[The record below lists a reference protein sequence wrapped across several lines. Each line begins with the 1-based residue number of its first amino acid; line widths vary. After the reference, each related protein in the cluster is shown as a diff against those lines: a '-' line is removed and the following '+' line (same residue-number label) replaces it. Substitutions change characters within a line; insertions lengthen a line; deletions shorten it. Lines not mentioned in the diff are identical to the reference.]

1 MMETIKQH
9 WSYQRKMKFLENQY
23 NWFNYKYFSFRLPQI
38 RLTLETE
45 GKFKGRFSQTVD
57 LDGKRLIPEAIRID
71 EQVFNNYKLFRDT
84 LVHEMV
90 HFLDSIKNPLPE
102 KEFDK
107 AKMFYEKAFELYTT
121 DEETKQWLK
130 LYHETINKDGGHTH
144 TFKSI
149 CHELNEE
156 FSELSLRIKADE
168 AKL

>member
-1 MMETIKQH
+1 MLETIKKY

-23 NWFNYKYFSFRLPQI
+23 NWFNYKYFSFKLPKI
-38 RLTLETE
+38 SLTLETE
-45 GKFKGRFSQTVD
+45 GKFKGRFSQAVD
-57 LDGKRLIPEAIRID
+57 LDGKRLIPVAIRID
-71 EQVFNNYKLFRDT
+71 EQVFNDYKLFRDT

-90 HFLDSIKNPLPE
+90 HFYDSIKNPLPK

-107 AKMFYEKAFELYTT
+107 VKMYRDKAIEAITE
-121 DEETKQWLK
+121 EETEHWFMLAREI
-130 LYHETINKDGGHTH
+130 LNKDGGHTH

>member
-1 MMETIKQH
+1 MLETIKKY

-23 NWFNYKYFSFRLPQI
+23 NWFNYKYFSLMLPKI

-45 GKFKGRFSQTVD
+45 GKFNGRFLQKVD
-57 LDGKRLIPEAIRID
+57 LDEKRLIPVAIGID
-71 EQVFNNYKLFRDT
+71 ERVFNDYKLFRDT

-90 HFLDSIKNPLPE
+90 HFYDSIKNPLSE

-107 AKMFYEKAFELYTT
+107 AKVYRDKVVEANT
-121 DEETKQWLK
+121 DEEMERWLM
-130 LYHETINKDGGHTH
+130 LYRETLNKDGGHTH
-144 TFKSI
+144 SFKSI

-156 FSELSLRIKADE
+156 FSELSLKVKYVE